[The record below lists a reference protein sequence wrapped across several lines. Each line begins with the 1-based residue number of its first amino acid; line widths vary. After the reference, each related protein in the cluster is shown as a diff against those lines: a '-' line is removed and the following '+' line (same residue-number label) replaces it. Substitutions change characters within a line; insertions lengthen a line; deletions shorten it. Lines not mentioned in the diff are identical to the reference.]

1 MEPDMFVQVTPCT
14 ITGISGAKVVLDSAV
29 RLPLTINKR
38 MAQIVMFV
46 LHKEIHIGY
55 DLLIGTD
62 VLPALGGLTNVLG
75 GDLRYKDILGQV
87 PEKCKPPTS
96 DASTM
101 TMVNE
106 QQPMQVS
113 AHFTTVTLLK
123 KAFVCV

>member
-1 MEPDMFVQVTPCT
+1 
-14 ITGISGAKVVLDSAV
+14 
-29 RLPLTINKR
+29 

-46 LHKEIHIGY
+46 LHKETHIGY

-62 VLPALGGLTNVLG
+62 MLPALGGLTNVLS
-75 GDLRYKDILGQV
+75 GDVRYKDILGEV

-106 QQPMQVS
+106 QEPMQVS
-113 AHFTTVTLLK
+113 AHVTTITLLK
-123 KAFVCV
+123 KVVVCVE